1 MSIFAALCVH
11 IHNRAKDG
19 QSLNT
24 CTIWTNIDNSGKRHT
39 LKKLQARARY
49 GQRGQ
54 SKTDTPPVAVSIFAP
69 LCVHILNSSTRRV
82 KKSSTRRGGVSFA
95 WRGGRAGSAP
105 RRLFIRVNVLRP
117 KQAAPLIWT
126 TWTISQPESRKAL
139 RTAARY
145 DMDNV
150 DKIRT
155 TSKRARGIR
164 RLLSPDVLDIHA
176 APGSPPRIGTTQTN
190 TQTKDTRKGARARR
204 FVLHNTRRIIL
215 TKRNEYPY

>member
-1 MSIFAALCVH
+1 MDNVD
-11 IHNRAKDG
+11 NRK
-19 QSLNT
+19 QT
-24 CTIWTNIDNSGKRHT
+24 RRPRC
-39 LKKLQARARY
+39 
-49 GQRGQ
+49 
-54 SKTDTPPVAVSIFAP
+54 VSIFAP
-69 LCVHILNSSTRRV
+69 LCVHILNSSARRV

-95 WRGGRAGSAP
+95 WRGERAGSAP

-155 TSKRARGIR
+155 TSKKARGIR
-164 RLLSPDVLDIHA
+164 RLLSPDVLEIHA
-176 APGSPPRIGTTQTN
+176 APGSPPRIGTTQT
-190 TQTKDTRKGARARR
+190 KDTRKGTRARR

-215 TKRNEYPY
+215 TK